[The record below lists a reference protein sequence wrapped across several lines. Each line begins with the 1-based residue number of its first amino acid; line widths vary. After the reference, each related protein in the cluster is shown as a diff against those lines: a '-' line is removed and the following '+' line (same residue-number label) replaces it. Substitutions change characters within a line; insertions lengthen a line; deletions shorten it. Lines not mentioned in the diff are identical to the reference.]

1 MAADDGRPEMGN
13 FYRSDHF
20 SFARR
25 GVPAVY
31 MGRGLDYI
39 GKPEDWGRKE
49 SAAYFGNEYHKV
61 SDEVKPGWDLSG
73 AVEDYRLYF
82 QLGYQVAQAARW
94 PEWKAGDEFKAKR
107 EDMLERARLPR

>member
-1 MAADDGRPEMGN
+1 MQALDPCPSLG
-13 FYRSDHF
+13 
-20 SFARR
+20 
-25 GVPAVY
+25 
-31 MGRGLDYI
+31 DYI

-49 SAAYFGNEYHKV
+49 SAAYFGNDYHKV

-82 QLGYQVAQAARW
+82 QLGHQVAQAERW

-107 EDMLERARLPR
+107 DDMLGRARLPR